1 MFNTPIMSS
10 SQQKNTIEKILSI
23 DIGGSSIKACMLNID
38 GQVLSEYTKLPTPED
53 STPEAVLEVIKMLAA
68 TMGQFDAISVGFPGY
83 VRFGIVETAPNLA
96 KKSWKHIP
104 FAQLISDTF
113 QKPVRLINDADQ
125 QGLGVVEGQG
135 FEIVIT
141 LGTGMGTALL
151 YDGQLLPHLELA
163 HFPVSKDKDYDDYVG
178 DRAFD
183 KIGKKDWNE
192 RVQRVIDIYKTVFN
206 YDRLYIGGGNA
217 KELDFDLDDN
227 IRLVNNRVG
236 IKGGAKL
243 WASEDQYQIRTIYP
257 TA

>member
-1 MFNTPIMSS
+1 MFKTPIMPS
-10 SQQKNTIEKILSI
+10 SQEKNTIEKILSI
-23 DIGGSSIKACMLNID
+23 DIGGSSVKACMLNKD
-38 GQVLSEYTKLPTPED
+38 GQVLSEYTKLPTPEEA
-53 STPEAVLEVIKMLAA
+53 TPESVLEVIKRLAA
-68 TMGQFDAISVGFPGY
+68 TMGDFDAVSVGFPGY
-83 VRFGIVETAPNLA
+83 VRYGIVETAPNLA
-96 KKSWKHIP
+96 KKQWKHIP
-104 FAQLISDTF
+104 FAQQISNTF
-113 QKPVRLINDADQ
+113 HKPVRLVNDADQ

-151 YDGQLLPHLELA
+151 YDGHLLPHLELA

-183 KIGKKDWNE
+183 KIGKKEWNE

-217 KELDFDLDDN
+217 KEIDFELDEN

-243 WASEDQYQIRTIYP
+243 WTSEDQYQLRTVYP
-257 TA
+257 TT